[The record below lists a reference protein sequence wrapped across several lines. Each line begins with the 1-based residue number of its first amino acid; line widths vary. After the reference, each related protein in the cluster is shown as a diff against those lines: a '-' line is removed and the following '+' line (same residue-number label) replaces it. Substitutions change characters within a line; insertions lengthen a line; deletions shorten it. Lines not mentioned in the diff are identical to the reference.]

1 MRHNLITAL
10 DIGSANIRC
19 ILAHAKAKGQLDILG
34 IAETPSSGLEKGIVK
49 DIQAV
54 AEGVKKTLKEVHTAA
69 GTKPANIFTNVTGD
83 HIRTQVGDGR
93 ISIPTS
99 NPNEPGEIV
108 QEHVDQV
115 IADARNSVK
124 IQKGFERSQILH
136 GIPQS
141 FVIDGHNDIRNPLRM
156 TGFHLIT
163 KVLTIFGDV
172 TQLRNL
178 AKSIQL
184 ADFDISPENFV
195 LNHIAIAK
203 AVLSEDERRLGTI
216 LIDIGAGTCD
226 ISLHHRGTLEK
237 ILVIPMAGS
246 SITED
251 LAIGLKTTLSNA
263 EYIKTHYGVALASSV
278 DPETEIVVEGISGRD
293 SQVKT
298 QHLVS
303 HVVQHRVEEMLSL
316 CYDRLKNFYTP
327 ELVTAGIVLTGGT
340 AKLQMIDAVVKN
352 SFNLPVK
359 IAQPDLSNLNG
370 DTEMLKDPAFAT
382 CVGLLRHAA
391 AQEPE
396 SKAPALRLGT
406 FKAGKTLEKIKQ
418 IFKDFTS
425 T

>member
-19 ILAHAKAKGQLDILG
+19 IIASAKSPGHLDLLG
-34 IAETPSSGLEKGIVK
+34 IAETPSAGIEKGIVK

-54 AEGVKKTLKEVHTAA
+54 AECVKKALQEVQATS
-69 GTKPANIFTNVTGD
+69 GLKPANIFANVTGD

-93 ISIPTS
+93 ISIPAS
-99 NPNEPGEIV
+99 SPNEPGEIA

-115 IADARNSVK
+115 IADARNGVK
-124 IQKGFERSQILH
+124 IQKGFERCQILH
-136 GIPQS
+136 GIPQGY
-141 FVIDGHNDIRNPLRM
+141 VIDGHNDIRNPLRM

-178 AKSIQL
+178 AKSIEL
-184 ADFDISPENFV
+184 AGYEIGADNFV
-195 LNHIAIAK
+195 LNHIAIAN

-216 LIDIGAGTCD
+216 LIDIGGGTCD
-226 ISLHHRGTLEK
+226 ISLHHRGILEK

-246 SITED
+246 AITED

-263 EYIKTHYGVALASSV
+263 EYIKTHYGVALAASV

-298 QHLVS
+298 QYLVS

-359 IAQPDLSNLNG
+359 IAQPDLSTFNG
-370 DTEMLKDPAFAT
+370 DTDLLKDPAFAT

-396 SKAPALRLGT
+396 TKAPALRLGS
-406 FKAGKTLEKIKQ
+406 FKAGKTLDKIKN
-418 IFKDFTS
+418 IIKDFTS
-425 T
+425 S

>member
-34 IAETPSSGLEKGIVK
+34 IAETPSAGLEKGIVK

-54 AEGVKKTLKEVHTAA
+54 AEGVKKALKEVQAAA
-69 GTKPANIFTNVTGD
+69 GTKPANLFANVTGD

-93 ISIPTS
+93 ISIPAAS
-99 NPNEPGEIV
+99 PNEPGEIA

-115 IADARNSVK
+115 IADARNGVK

-136 GIPQS
+136 GIPQG

-178 AKSIQL
+178 AKSIEL
-184 ADFDISPENFV
+184 ADYEISADNFV

-216 LIDIGAGTCD
+216 LIDIGGGTCD
-226 ISLHHRGTLEK
+226 ISLHHRGILEK

-246 SITED
+246 AITED

-327 ELVTAGIVLTGGT
+327 
-340 AKLQMIDAVVKN
+340 
-352 SFNLPVK
+352 
-359 IAQPDLSNLNG
+359 
-370 DTEMLKDPAFAT
+370 
-382 CVGLLRHAA
+382 
-391 AQEPE
+391 
-396 SKAPALRLGT
+396 
-406 FKAGKTLEKIKQ
+406 
-418 IFKDFTS
+418 
-425 T
+425 